1 MLCWIMANTNPDAI
15 TTALIALAGAVIG
28 GLITVEGRAKRRAKR
43 DADRDDK
50 LALAAARLMR
60 EDLRRAALKIKQAI
74 SLKEW
79 WPRNVDLLPRVTI
92 EDRRILATK
101 LSDETWRSVVV
112 AEADLE
118 LWPQARALTTQEAID
133 SSTLDQLEN
142 TIGLI
147 DAAST
152 DLDALAATLSKE
164 GVKQIR
170 SYGVATGFV
179 APASDAGTA
188 SVVPGWSA
196 TKIVGAAADRF
207 DWVTSRFCYPY
218 RPLSADIR
226 PHSSDAEP
234 VRIPA
239 STPLLG
245 RFAFLEVASGARGRR
260 FKSCRARSNRRCK
273 RASSNATSADPA
285 PGPSRNPESHDMP
298 CAGMEPDRN
307 RLHW

>member
-28 GLITVEGRAKRRAKR
+28 GLITVGGQWLLEQSRAKRRAKR

-60 EDLRRAALKIKQAI
+60 EDLRRAALKGKQAI

-101 LSDETWRSVVV
+101 LSDETWRTVVV

-164 GVKQIR
+164 GV
-170 SYGVATGFV
+170 T
-179 APASDAGTA
+179 
-188 SVVPGWSA
+188 
-196 TKIVGAAADRF
+196 
-207 DWVTSRFCYPY
+207 
-218 RPLSADIR
+218 
-226 PHSSDAEP
+226 
-234 VRIPA
+234 
-239 STPLLG
+239 
-245 RFAFLEVASGARGRR
+245 
-260 FKSCRARSNRRCK
+260 
-273 RASSNATSADPA
+273 
-285 PGPSRNPESHDMP
+285 
-298 CAGMEPDRN
+298 
-307 RLHW
+307 